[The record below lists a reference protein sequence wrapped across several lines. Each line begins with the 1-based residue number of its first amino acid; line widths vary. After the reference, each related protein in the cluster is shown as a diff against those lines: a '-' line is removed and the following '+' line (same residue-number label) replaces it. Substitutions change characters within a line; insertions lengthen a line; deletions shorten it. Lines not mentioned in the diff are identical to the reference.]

1 MMQVYVTVQA
11 AVLRALLD
19 SGLTH
24 NFVDS
29 EAAARV
35 GIKFSSRAG
44 FSVAVTNGDR
54 VASS

>member
-1 MMQVYVTVQA
+1 MQVYVTVQA